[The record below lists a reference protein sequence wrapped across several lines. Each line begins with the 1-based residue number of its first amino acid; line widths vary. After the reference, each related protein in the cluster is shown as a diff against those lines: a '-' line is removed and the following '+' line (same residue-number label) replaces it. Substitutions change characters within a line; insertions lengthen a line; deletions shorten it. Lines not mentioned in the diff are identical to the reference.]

1 MEILEK
7 LKNFLAPVD
16 EEVIFDDG
24 YAKAEDDEA
33 SAGQQ
38 TQSVSSQQVVGG
50 ESINVNSVDTNPFAK
65 AAMNPQNM
73 KLVVNNKEQD
83 MRIQIYTPQN
93 FDSVSEIADA
103 LKSKRSAIV
112 NYERVELVEQRR
124 VCDFLNGVCYVQN
137 GDVRRI
143 TSTMVLYVPD
153 CVEINEVK
161 SVAPDAASVK
171 F

>member
-1 MEILEK
+1 MELFEK

-24 YAKAEDDEA
+24 YAKADTEGVVLSTVQRAVD
-33 SAGQQ
+33 
-38 TQSVSSQQVVGG
+38 SQKVVGG
-50 ESINVNSVDTNPFAK
+50 ESVSSLDANPAAK
-65 AAMNPQNM
+65 AALNRQNM

-112 NYERVELVEQRR
+112 NYERVEMAEQRR
-124 VCDFLNGVCYVQN
+124 ICDFLNGVCYVQN

-153 CVEINEVK
+153 CVEIKEVN
-161 SVAPDAASVK
+161 SVASEAAK

>member
-24 YAKAEDDEA
+24 YAKAEDAVA
-33 SAGQQ
+33 SAG
-38 TQSVSSQQVVGG
+38 QQVVGG

-65 AAMNPQNM
+65 AAMNRQNM

-112 NYERVELVEQRR
+112 NYERVELAEQRR
-124 VCDFLNGVCYVQN
+124 ICDFLNGVCYVQD

-143 TSTMVLYVPD
+143 TATMVLYVPD

-161 SVAPDAASVK
+161 SVAPDAAPVK

>member
-24 YAKAEDDEA
+24 YAKAEDAVA
-33 SAGQQ
+33 SAG
-38 TQSVSSQQVVGG
+38 QQVVGG

-65 AAMNPQNM
+65 AAMNRQNM

-112 NYERVELVEQRR
+112 NYERVELAEQRR
-124 VCDFLNGVCYVQN
+124 ICDFLNGVCYVQD

-143 TSTMVLYVPD
+143 TATMVLYVPD